1 MKTEQE
7 EQKSL
12 KALLYDKFEDNA
24 TNYFQ
29 DEPSTRAG
37 MQLQI
42 DAWNDAIDQVKSF
55 INSHNIVQVET
66 LEILKY
72 KR

>member
-1 MKTEQE
+1 METEQD
-7 EQKSL
+7 EQKDF

-55 INSHNIVQVET
+55 INTHNIVHVET